1 VRSNTVRP
9 TPAYGSATAIACPVL
24 HDLVPPR
31 ITMSSESPIS
41 MWIDELKAGDPQ
53 AAQVI
58 FEQYFQRVIRLA
70 QRKLQG
76 TPRRMADEEDV
87 ALSAFHSFCRGAAR
101 GRFPQLDDRNDLWTI
116 LAMIASRKSVDQ
128 IQYQQ
133 RQKRGSGRV
142 HGESIF
148 VAAGDDQPQGLADFA
163 PAVPHLD
170 GLADECE
177 HLLDKLDDD
186 SLRALALLKLEGYT
200 NEEIAQKLDCARR
213 TVQRRL
219 QLIQDIWSEELNAPS
234 EPDAEDARP
243 T

>member
-1 VRSNTVRP
+1 MGSDRS
-9 TPAYGSATAIACPVL
+9 S
-24 HDLVPPR
+24 
-31 ITMSSESPIS
+31 MSSESPIS

-53 AAQVI
+53 AAQMI

-87 ALSAFHSFCRGAAR
+87 ALSAFHSFCRGAER
-101 GRFPQLDDRNDLWTI
+101 GRFPQLEDRDDLWTI
-116 LAMIASRKSVDQ
+116 LAMIASRKSIDQ

-148 VAAGDDQPQGLADFA
+148 VAAGDDRPQGLADFA
-163 PAVPHLD
+163 PTAPHPDGLQ
-170 GLADECE
+170 GLADACE

-186 SLRALALLKLEGYT
+186 SLRDLALLKLEGFT

-219 QLIQDIWSEELNAPS
+219 KMIQDIWSQELDAHSDTDAQEPPS
-234 EPDAEDARP
+234 A
-243 T
+243 